1 MTVDE
6 SPESVDATT
15 EPAEIPASV
24 SISWPTGTVW
34 AGRPVKI
41 TVNVDRGTGWTWD
54 KERRKWEKGPLVTFT
69 QSDLYILGRKINS
82 PGASGFTYTATFPN
96 AGNQGLSA
104 DAETTAGNW
113 LQAPARIITVAEAV
127 PPAFTWT
134 APTDGAA
141 VDLGPGGGQTDV
153 RLTAASDQFQPFT
166 VSITRDG
173 LPALTEQFSGTS
185 YAKTVTFGP
194 APLGS
199 RSISVKCADPNGLSS
214 TQTRSLVGRD
224 SVPPTVTLDPFSDRQ
239 TVRSFPHTVTLT
251 GRTNGAASAITGVA
265 FAFTNGP
272 SGAAQDTSSGRDW
285 STWRVQAPLATTGTY
300 PFTVTVTNSRRSTV
314 SASGTITL
322 VAQGPPVFTWAT
334 PAAGDTVDLGPTGGQ
349 VAVRLT
355 SGSDQFYPFTVSI
368 AHDGLP
374 ATTDQYTGTEFTKTV
389 TFGPTPVGA
398 RSISV
403 TCADPNGL
411 SSTQTRSLTGRDSVP
426 PTVALD
432 PFEGNQ
438 TATSLPHPITL
449 TGTTNGAPSGIT
461 EVAYV
466 FDNGPSGVAQDT
478 SPGGDWSAWRLRDAL
493 PTTGTY
499 TFRVIA
505 TNSRGSTV
513 SASGTINLNL

>member
-1 MTVDE
+1 M
-6 SPESVDATT
+6 
-15 EPAEIPASV
+15 
-24 SISWPTGTVW
+24 
-34 AGRPVKI
+34 KI
-41 TVNVDRGTGWTWD
+41 TVNVNRGTGWTW
-54 KERRKWEKGPLVTFT
+54 ETNHWEPVPLVTFT

-82 PGASGFTYTATFPN
+82 AGGSGFTYTATFPN
-96 AGNQGLSA
+96 VGNQSLSA
-104 DAETTAGNW
+104 DAEKSDGAW
-113 LQAPARIITVAEAV
+113 LQAPARIISVAEAI
-127 PPAFTWT
+127 PPTFTWT

-141 VDLGPGGGQTDV
+141 VDLGPAGGQAEV
-153 RLTAASDQFQPFT
+153 RLTAGSDQFQPFT

-214 TQTRSLVGRD
+214 TQTRSLTGRD
-224 SVPPTVTLDPFSDRQ
+224 SVPPTVALDPFSDRQ
-239 TVRSFPHTVTLT
+239 TLRSSPHTVTLT
-251 GRTNGAASAITGVA
+251 GRTNGAASGITGVA
-265 FAFTNGP
+265 FTFTNGP

-285 STWRVQAPLATTGTY
+285 SAWRVQAPLAAIGTY
-300 PFTVTVTNSRRSTV
+300 PFRVTVTNSRGSTV

-322 VAQGPPVFTWAT
+322 VAQGPPVFTWAA
-334 PAAGDTVDLGPTGGQ
+334 PADGGVVDLGPDGGQ
-349 VAVRLT
+349 IAVRLT

-374 ATTDQYTGTEFTKTV
+374 VTTDQYTGTEFTKTV
-389 TFGPTPVGA
+389 MFGPMPLGS

-411 SSTQTRSLTGRDSVP
+411 SSTQTRSLVGRDSAP

-432 PFEGNQ
+432 PFEGSQ
-438 TATSLPHPITL
+438 TATSLPHPVTL
-449 TGTTNGAPSGIT
+449 TGTTNGAQSGIT

-478 SPGGDWSAWRLRDAL
+478 SPGGDWSTWRVRDAL

-499 TFRVIA
+499 TFRVTV

-513 SASGTINLNL
+513 SASGTINLHL